1 MSFFRHAEIY
11 RGEVVLIG
19 AGAASKKYRSLPHP
33 LDESPV
39 GYSSASCSPA
49 GLAYA
54 SPTGGNFQRT
64 SFCRTINSQQ
74 TVNSVLTTCLT
85 AGAQPTSR
93 SGSSPRRISISLTRS
108 CRLALIRVSASSVVV
123 ISFSTDAKTKS
134 RFTSEKASRL
144 TARRSWRRSSRVGR
158 PKNQQPL

>member
-1 MSFFRHAEIY
+1 MSGCVLFNQKLPIQLSDDSDGVHKCDHT
-11 RGEVVLIG
+11 RGVDT
-19 AGAASKKYRSLPHP
+19 KQ
-33 LDESPV
+33 LDEGIVDTFVSV
-39 GYSSASCSPA
+39 SIAVVSQGTSA
-49 GLAYA
+49 L
-54 SPTGGNFQRT
+54 RK
-64 SFCRTINSQQ
+64 
-74 TVNSVLTTCLT
+74 LTLLQLRAAVRYCIERSICP
-85 AGAQPTSR
+85 GVSRRPSR
-93 SGSSPRRISISLTRS
+93 SGSPPRRISISLTRS